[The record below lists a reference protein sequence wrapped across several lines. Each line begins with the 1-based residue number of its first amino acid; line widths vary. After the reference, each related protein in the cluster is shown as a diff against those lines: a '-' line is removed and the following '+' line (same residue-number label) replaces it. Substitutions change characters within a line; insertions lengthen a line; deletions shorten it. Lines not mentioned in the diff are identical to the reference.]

1 MTPNEPATGGLSI
14 AVDTGG
20 TFTDVVVADA
30 AGNLHIDKAPTR
42 PDDPVGAVRE
52 ALDVIAPRLGRA
64 GADDLLAE
72 AHLFLYA
79 TTRATNAVLERKTPP
94 IALLVTEGF
103 PAILTLREGG
113 KENPYDFSVTF
124 PEPLVAPELTFE
136 IPERVDAE
144 GGVVRPLDLD
154 AAAAAIEQA
163 LARGAEAIGVC
174 FLWSV
179 LRPDHEERIGAL
191 LDERFPGVPYT
202 LSHRVNPVPR
212 EYRRAVATVIDG
224 ALKPLMQHHLNG
236 VGEGLTAAGFAGTLL
251 VVSSTGGALPLAAAV
266 AKPIHTVASGP
277 SMAPIAA
284 RWHAVR
290 EGIDNDLVVCDTGGT
305 SFDVSLVRD
314 GRIPM
319 TREARL
325 GSGPP
330 ADLIGVPTVS
340 VRSFG
345 AGGGSIAWIDDGGLL
360 RLGPAS
366 AGAEPGPACYGRGG
380 DRPTI
385 TDAALLLGYLD
396 PDRFLDGRFPLDRA
410 AAEVAVRTHVADPLG
425 IGVLEACA
433 GIWRVAVEIMAA
445 GVREATLDSGLDART
460 CAIVS
465 GGGAGGL
472 LAADLARTLGIPT
485 LLVPRTA
492 AALSAVGAHHGDV
505 VNEAAISVPLDTED
519 FAPDGLRRALA
530 ALSAD
535 ATAFLDALPEALRSD
550 SVEHDFS
557 VEARYRDQVWDVE
570 LSFDPAQVLA
580 GDPGA
585 IMRELFHARHLELFA
600 VNDPASHVECL
611 TWRQRTTIRG
621 QATDGSVAPPGGD
634 GRATGEGAAYFGGA
648 MVPTARVDGRLLKP
662 DGVLAGPAVVDDGIT
677 TLVVPPGHELRV
689 TAHGDYLINTSGE
702 ETA

>member
-1 MTPNEPATGGLSI
+1 MTPSATTVAGLSI

-30 AGNLHIDKAPTR
+30 QGHLHIDKAPTR

-52 ALDVIAPRLGRA
+52 TLDVIAPRLGRSR
-64 GADDLLAE
+64 ADELLAD

-94 IALLVTEGF
+94 VALLVTQGF
-103 PAILTLREGG
+103 PSILTLREGG
-113 KENPYDFSVTF
+113 KENPYDFSESF
-124 PEPLVAPELTFE
+124 PAPLVPPELTFE

-144 GGVVRPLDLD
+144 GGVVRPLDVE
-154 AAAAAIEQA
+154 AAEAAIERA
-163 LARGAEAIGVC
+163 LGRGAQAIGVC

-179 LRPDHEERIGAL
+179 LRPDHEEQVGRLIE
-191 LDERFPGVPYT
+191 ERFPGLPYT

-224 ALKPLMQHHLNG
+224 ALKPLMQQHLTG
-236 VGEGLTAAGFAGTLL
+236 FGDGLRAAGFEGTLL

-277 SMAPIAA
+277 SMAPVAA
-284 RWHAVR
+284 RWHALR
-290 EGIDNDLVVCDTGGT
+290 ATIDNDLVVCDTGGT

-380 DRPTI
+380 DRPTV

-396 PDRFLDGRFPLDRA
+396 PERFLDGRFPLDRA
-410 AAEVAVRTHVADPLG
+410 AAETAVATHVAEPLG
-425 IGVLEACA
+425 LSVLDACA

-445 GVREATLDSGLDART
+445 GVREATLDSGIDARD

-505 VNEAAISVPLDTED
+505 VNEAGISVPLDSQEFD
-519 FAPDGLRRALA
+519 PDELRRALA
-530 ALSAD
+530 ALGDEAGR
-535 ATAFLDALPEALRSD
+535 FLGALPESLRGGRVD
-550 SVEHDFS
+550 HDFS

-570 LSFDPAQVLA
+570 LAFDPETVLA
-580 GDPGA
+580 GDSGA
-585 IMRELFHARHLELFA
+585 LLRDLFHARHLELFA

-611 TWRQRTTIRG
+611 TWRQRMTVRG
-621 QATDGSVAPPGGD
+621 PAREASVAAPRGD
-634 GRATGEGAAYFGGA
+634 GRRTGEGEAYFGGA
-648 MVPTARVDGRLLKP
+648 MVPTARVDGRLLHG
-662 DGVLAGPAVVDDGIT
+662 DETLAGPAVVDDGIT
-677 TLVVPPGHELRV
+677 TLVVPPGHALRV
-689 TAHGDYLINTSGE
+689 TADGDYLINTLE
-702 ETA
+702 ETS